1 MSEIGG
7 PSISVNQLKYAGIQK
22 QAVDV
27 PVEPTEVS
35 EETPQIKDF
44 SNSKAE
50 VLQIGVSISTFLRGK
65 FLVNSYTINP
75 PISETRVR
83 KSLVLVSLFLIREIL
98 CFNNAWSNIVILL
111 FIYTSIFNK
120 LY

>member
-1 MSEIGG
+1 MSEING

-27 PVEPTEVS
+27 PVEPIEVS

-50 VLQIGVSISTFLRGK
+50 ALGRSMLFKGNDSLNNDLKALIDNPQIAENSEEMFETAYAAALKDGVENPYEEASTFATG
-65 FLVNSYTINP
+65 
-75 PISETRVR
+75 EM
-83 KSLVLVSLFLIREIL
+83 
-98 CFNNAWSNIVILL
+98 
-111 FIYTSIFNK
+111 
-120 LY
+120 